1 MARTNGPKARKIRVK
16 RTYATNIHP
25 QSCTKSQKDGDGVSK
40 TNESPRSRARAY
52 EAFYDP
58 AIENDADAATD
69 YALSKTGGS
78 AKYRGV
84 WRFYCLQIGINTFL
98 HQLYVVLSS
107 YRQGELRYPA
117 RAFHARIRNM
127 KTKLDEVKGAMK

>member
-1 MARTNGPKARKIRVK
+1 MQKLSTGHSRTCARGKEVK
-16 RTYATNIHP
+16 
-25 QSCTKSQKDGDGVSK
+25 KDGDGVSK
-40 TNESPRSRARAY
+40 TNRSPRSRARAY

-58 AIENDADAATD
+58 AIEDDADAATD
-69 YALSKTGGS
+69 YALKQTGGS

-84 WRFYCLQIGINTFL
+84 WRYYCINIGINTFL
-98 HQLYVVLSS
+98 HQLCEVLSS

-127 KTKLDEVKGAMK
+127 KTKLDEARGATK

>member
-1 MARTNGPKARKIRVK
+1 MTAERPSAIPARTCARDKEVK
-16 RTYATNIHP
+16 
-25 QSCTKSQKDGDGVSK
+25 KDGDGVSK
-40 TNESPRSRARAY
+40 TNGSPRSRARAY

-58 AIENDADAATD
+58 AIEDDADVATD
-69 YALSKTGGS
+69 FALKETGGS

-98 HQLYVVLSS
+98 HQLSVVLSS

-127 KTKLDEVKGAMK
+127 KTKLDEARGGAE

>member
-1 MARTNGPKARKIRVK
+1 MEMGLVRLTGLPDRV
-16 RTYATNIHP
+16 
-25 QSCTKSQKDGDGVSK
+25 
-40 TNESPRSRARAY
+40 RAR

-58 AIENDADAATD
+58 AIEDDADAATD
-69 YALSKTGGS
+69 YALKETGGS

-84 WRFYCLQIGINTFL
+84 WRHYCIYIGINTFL

-107 YRQGELRYPA
+107 YRQGKLRFPA

-127 KTKLDEVKGAMK
+127 KTKLDEAKGGAR

>member
-1 MARTNGPKARKIRVK
+1 MTATKSSAIPARTCARDKEV
-16 RTYATNIHP
+16 N
-25 QSCTKSQKDGDGVSK
+25 KDGDGVSK
-40 TNESPRSRARAY
+40 TNGSPRSRARAH

-58 AIENDADAATD
+58 AIEDDADVATD
-69 YALSKTGGS
+69 YALKKTGGS

-98 HQLYVVLSS
+98 DQLCVVLSS
-107 YRQGELRYPA
+107 YQKGELMFPA

-127 KTKLDEVKGAMK
+127 KTKFDETKGDAE